1 MTQQDILV
9 AVWNAAAK
17 FQDFEWRLTFNGLRT
32 WCWYD
37 HDRVLFK
44 AAPTTDQHE
53 GFMEVACIYCPPGGG
68 LVDRYYQIETF
79 TQALLDEMSE
89 SEAERVL
96 TNMALK
102 MLAEMEKNEE

>member
-17 FQDFEWRLTFNGLRT
+17 FQDFEWRVTCDGYRT
-32 WCWYD
+32 WYWYD
-37 HDRVLFK
+37 NYRVRFK
-44 AAPTTDQHE
+44 SNPTGDAHE
-53 GFMEVACIYCPPGGG
+53 GIMEVACIYCPPGGG

-79 TQALLDEMSE
+79 TQRLLDEMSE
-89 SEAERVL
+89 SDAERVL

-102 MLAEMEKNEE
+102 MLAEMEKEDD